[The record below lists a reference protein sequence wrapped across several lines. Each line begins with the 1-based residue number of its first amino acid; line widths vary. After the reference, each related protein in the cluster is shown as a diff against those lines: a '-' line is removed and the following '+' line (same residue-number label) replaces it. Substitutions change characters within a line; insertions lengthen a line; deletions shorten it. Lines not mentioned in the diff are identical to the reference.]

1 VAWTGTPEVA
11 GSDEEDKM
19 DLPQLIETIS
29 QVSPNDTFAAVS
41 GLMFERKTKIAA
53 VIQDRKVLGFVAES
67 EITRRGAVPGLETSA
82 LRASDV
88 MITSVEEMLASTPV
102 IDAARAMRSRR
113 IQYLA
118 LVDDGGDFVGIVT
131 LRRVL
136 FEVMDELD
144 LKVDNLERELM
155 ADGPGG

>member
-1 VAWTGTPEVA
+1 
-11 GSDEEDKM
+11 M
-19 DLPQLIETIS
+19 DLIQLVETVS
-29 QVSPNDTFAAVS
+29 EVSPNAPFATVSGLTSEGKLKFAAVVHN
-41 GLMFERKTKIAA
+41 RKI
-53 VIQDRKVLGFVAES
+53 LGFISAS
-67 EITRRGAVPGLETSA
+67 EIARRGAVPGLDTA
-82 LRASDV
+82 TLRATDV
-88 MITSVEEMLASTPV
+88 MNDVVEKMLASTPV
-102 IDAARAMRSRR
+102 IDAAREMRSRR

-118 LVDDGGDFVGIVT
+118 LVGDDGNFLGVVT